1 MFEWLGEP
9 RTFVLLVVFALL
21 TVVFGR
27 VRREPPLTT
36 AMSTIGIVAA
46 LAGLFW
52 AGASGIAAM
61 GAVALVFIGAYLMT
75 TAYERGR
82 TSKKR
87 RQEADSPA

>member
-9 RTFVLLVVFALL
+9 RTLVLLAALAVL

-36 AMSTIGIVAA
+36 AMSTIGVVAA
-46 LAGLFW
+46 WAGMFW
-52 AGASGIAAM
+52 ATELGTAAL
-61 GAVALVFIGAYLMT
+61 GAVVLVFVGAYLMT

-82 TSKKR
+82 TNKKR
-87 RQEADSPA
+87 REEAESHA